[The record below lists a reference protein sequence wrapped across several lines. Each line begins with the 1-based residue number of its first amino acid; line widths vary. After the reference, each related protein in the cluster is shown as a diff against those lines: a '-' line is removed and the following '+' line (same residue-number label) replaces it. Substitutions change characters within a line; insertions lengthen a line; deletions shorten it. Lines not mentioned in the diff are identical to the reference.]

1 MLDGATW
8 KLLNDSLIENR
19 WVSRHLLFIW
29 PLGVKGVSEL
39 GDMIDEILYALV
51 FIVMNQKC
59 TVHIIIISYK
69 FAGHVKRQSAL
80 GTSENSISLALIIR
94 DIVLLFLSFFLVLS
108 ALWVCPFEFIRLC
121 TALRHLRNP
130 STWRH
135 MNFHWCNWFILL
147 LMSVW

>member
-1 MLDGATW
+1 MLDRATL

-19 WVSRHLLFIW
+19 WISRHLLFIW

-59 TVHIIIISYK
+59 TVHIIIIGYK

-94 DIVLLFLSFFLVLS
+94 NIVLLFLSFFLVLS
-108 ALWVCPFEFIRLC
+108 AL
-121 TALRHLRNP
+121 
-130 STWRH
+130 
-135 MNFHWCNWFILL
+135 
-147 LMSVW
+147 